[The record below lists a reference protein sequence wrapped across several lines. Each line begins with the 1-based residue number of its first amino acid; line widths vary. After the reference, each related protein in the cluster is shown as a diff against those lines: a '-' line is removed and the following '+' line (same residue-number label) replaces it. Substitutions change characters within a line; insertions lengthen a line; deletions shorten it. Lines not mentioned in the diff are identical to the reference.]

1 MVTGNGKDVSC
12 NLMTFVTVGITN
24 PLAEHGNVITKGLCA
39 GLYMYFVGKVK
50 RTNSHEGNLIL

>member
-1 MVTGNGKDVSC
+1 
-12 NLMTFVTVGITN
+12 MTFVTVGITN